1 MLLQPTSFLRQTGLA
16 FTVSTVLVI
25 LSGCAPTAE
34 DQPDVGF
41 VRGMVTLDAEPLSG
55 AVVTFAPETGRP
67 STGITDIQ
75 GKFEMA
81 YNPKVKG
88 AKIGKHIVRISTQ
101 RYVENADGSTTEMKE
116 TIPAKYNTESTLT
129 VEVKA
134 GENDFP
140 FALDKE

>member
-1 MLLQPTSFLRQTGLA
+1 MHLLSTRSLHCTGFV
-16 FTVSTVLVI
+16 FTVFTL
-25 LSGCAPTAE
+25 LTGCAPTPE
-34 DQPDVGF
+34 DQPDIATVKGL
-41 VRGMVTLDAEPLSG
+41 VVLESKPVEG
-55 AVVTFAPETGRP
+55 ALVTFAPENGRP
-67 STGITDIQ
+67 STGITDSE
-75 GKFEMA
+75 GKYELA

-134 GENDFP
+134 GQNDFP
-140 FALDKE
+140 FTLDKE